1 MFYLILF
8 LIIKSLKNRYDRF
21 FLVVFVCLIFKEKV
35 EEFLFVYVNIDLLSV
50 GRLLMFFL
58 MRYRGREF
66 WVII

>member
-35 EEFLFVYVNIDLLSV
+35 EEFLFVYV
-50 GRLLMFFL
+50 
-58 MRYRGREF
+58 Y
-66 WVII
+66 

>member
-35 EEFLFVYVNIDLLSV
+35 EEFLLICLCILICYWLVDC
-50 GRLLMFFL
+50 
-58 MRYRGREF
+58 
-66 WVII
+66 

>member
-8 LIIKSLKNRYDRF
+8 LIIK

-35 EEFLFVYVNIDLLSV
+35 EEFLFVYVNIDLLLV
-50 GRLLMFFL
+50 GKLLMFFL